1 VAIVYTP
8 MEGYP
13 GGSNGFRGSHME
25 FVAPAARIPTES
37 LRSCPCLLRSRG
49 GDGAAKV
56 TPPSVEQWR
65 GEGERCLRA
74 CSVGPARQ

>member
-1 VAIVYTP
+1 

-37 LRSCPCLLRSRG
+37 LRSRPGLLCSRG

-56 TPPSVEQWR
+56 TPPAMEQRR
-65 GEGERCLRA
+65 GVGERCLRA
-74 CSVGPARQ
+74 CGVGPTRQ